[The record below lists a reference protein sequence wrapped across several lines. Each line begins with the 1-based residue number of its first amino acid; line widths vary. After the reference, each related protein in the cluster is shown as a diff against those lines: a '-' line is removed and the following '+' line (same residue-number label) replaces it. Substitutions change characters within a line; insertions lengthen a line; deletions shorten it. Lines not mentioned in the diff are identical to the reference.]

1 MPVPGSLAQ
10 VDRLVSRGAEVPQPS
25 LVTSMSVIDNRPP
38 ARRRRGDRPPR
49 RGLLERACSGL
60 ERAFGRVAPT
70 IDSARKP
77 VRAWHRLKKDWRGDD
92 PRPKRGTFVQRITG
106 PYTAALLGYGAFQP
120 GADLSALHVAVAGAP
135 GGRTL
140 LAINVALVVLSGT
153 GLVRK
158 RPPGGP

>member
-1 MPVPGSLAQ
+1 
-10 VDRLVSRGAEVPQPS
+10 
-25 LVTSMSVIDNRPP
+25 MSVTDNRSP
-38 ARRRRGDRPPR
+38 ARHRHRRRGRPPR
-49 RGLLERACSGL
+49 RSLFERACSGL
-60 ERAFGRVAPT
+60 EHAFSRIVPT

-77 VRAWHRLKKDWRGDD
+77 VRAWHRLKKDWSGDN

-106 PYTAALLGYGAFQP
+106 PYTAAVAGYGALQP
-120 GADLSALHVAVAGAP
+120 GADLSALHVAIAGAP

-140 LAINVALVVLSGT
+140 LAINVVLVILSSA